1 MLIHNSNVIDIEIKS
16 LYYPYGSIGKYI
28 KKLLRIP
35 CYILKRV
42 FITLCLKLQDI
53 THALLE
59 KFNNKRS
66 ELKYLSNFRKINQ
79 TRFYD

>member
-1 MLIHNSNVIDIEIKS
+1 MYDIYNLFFIT
-16 LYYPYGSIGKYI
+16 IVVMYI
-28 KKLLRIP
+28 KRLLRRAS
-35 CYILKRV
+35 YILKRLICV
-42 FITLCLKLQDI
+42 WLFNYF

-66 ELKYLSNFRKINQ
+66 ELKYLSNFRKRNQ